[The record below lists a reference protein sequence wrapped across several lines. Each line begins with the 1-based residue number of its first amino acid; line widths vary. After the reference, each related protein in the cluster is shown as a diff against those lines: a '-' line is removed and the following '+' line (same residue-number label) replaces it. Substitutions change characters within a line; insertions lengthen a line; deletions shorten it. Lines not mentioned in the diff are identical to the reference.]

1 MSCRCYF
8 SALNSICSVYMI
20 RAAKKGNLQG
30 RWVGEGKKYFSGKG
44 SLPTPFDLFP
54 NQDCLQLP
62 KHLNSMGGHGFNG
75 STGGC
80 HGYFPCPCIPAA
92 KSLGSYAVL
101 WETRD
106 PKQALCRL
114 HCLVILLLVGWA
126 RPLQLKLH
134 ISIHHLQMGTYSSAF
149 KACQKVEREVAPLL
163 SHDSLTK
170 TEITQHG
177 VLGLECVL
185 LLGRK

>member
-80 HGYFPCPCIPAA
+80 HGYFPCPCTINPCSQVARLIRSVLRDQGSKTGSMQAA
-92 KSLGSYAVL
+92 LPCHFACSWLGQ
-101 WETRD
+101 T
-106 PKQALCRL
+106 
-114 HCLVILLLVGWA
+114 
-126 RPLQLKLH
+126 
-134 ISIHHLQMGTYSSAF
+134 SSA
-149 KACQKVEREVAPLL
+149 QTSYLHPSPPDGDL
-163 SHDSLTK
+163 
-170 TEITQHG
+170 Q
-177 VLGLECVL
+177 
-185 LLGRK
+185 